1 MISLFCITLLAF
13 TLSVLFCL
21 GFRGL
26 AREWYLVDIPDARKR
41 HDGNVP
47 LCGGIAVFLSF
58 LVAVA
63 LTPSLAGS
71 ANAIALLPGLFL
83 ILATGVLDDRF
94 DLPVAPRLAMQVIAA
109 FLIIGIAGLTQIHL
123 SLVVGETQSTL
134 LPATEIPGEVL
145 VGPLFLLIAL
155 AFVVGLVNAINM
167 SDGVDGLAGS
177 ASAAAFFWLAA
188 ICFWVGEN
196 RIGLQTLALA
206 AACSGFLLFNMRHRW
221 RAKAS
226 LFLGDGGSTFLG
238 AALAGIILILTNT
251 HAEIAFPI
259 VLWVVV
265 VPVIDTLSLIVRR
278 LAARR
283 SPFSPD
289 RQHLHHL
296 FIDVGLSAGQTA
308 VAIMALNFLAGAI
321 AYIAIRLGI
330 PAWSMLIA
338 LVIPAIAHT
347 LFVLHTNRGL
357 RPVVKATAAEPAQAP
372 KANVTLPGATS

>member
-1 MISLFCITLLAF
+1 M
-13 TLSVLFCL
+13 
-21 GFRGL
+21 
-26 AREWYLVDIPDARKR
+26 
-41 HDGNVP
+41 
-47 LCGGIAVFLSF
+47 
-58 LVAVA
+58 
-63 LTPSLAGS
+63 
-71 ANAIALLPGLFL
+71 
-83 ILATGVLDDRF
+83 
-94 DLPVAPRLAMQVIAA
+94 
-109 FLIIGIAGLTQIHL
+109 
-123 SLVVGETQSTL
+123 
-134 LPATEIPGEVL
+134 
-145 VGPLFLLIAL
+145 GPLFLLIAL

-177 ASAAAFFWLAA
+177 ASAAAFWLAA

>member
-1 MISLFCITLLAF
+1 MIRLFCITLLAF
-13 TLSVLFCL
+13 TLSVAFCL

-58 LVAVA
+58 FVAVI
-63 LTPSLAGS
+63 LTPSLLGS

-94 DLPVAPRLAMQVIAA
+94 NLLVAPRLAIQLIAA

-123 SLVVGETQSTL
+123 GLSGSATQTPL
-134 LPATEIPGEVL
+134 LPASEIPGQVL
-145 VGPLFLLIAL
+145 VGPPFLLIAL
-155 AFVVGLVNAINM
+155 PFVVGLVNAINM

-177 ASAAAFFWLAA
+177 ASAVAFFWLAA
-188 ICFWVGEN
+188 ICFTVDEH

-206 AACSGFLLFNMRHRW
+206 TACSGFLLFNMRHRW

-238 AALAGIILILTNT
+238 AALAGIILVLTNA
-251 HAEIAFPI
+251 HAEVAFPLI
-259 VLWVVV
+259 LWVVI

-296 FIDVGLSAGQTA
+296 FMDVGLSAGQTA
-308 VAIMALNFLAGAI
+308 IAVMALNFLAGAV
-321 AYIAIRLGI
+321 AYIAIRLEI
-330 PAWSMLIA
+330 PTWPMLMA
-338 LVIPAIAHT
+338 LIVPLIAHT
-347 LFVLHTNRGL
+347 LFVLRINRGL
-357 RPVVKATAAEPAQAP
+357 RPIVAASVAEPAQTP

>member
-13 TLSVLFCL
+13 TLSVAFCL

-26 AREWYLVDIPDARKR
+26 AREWYLIDIPDARKR

-58 LVAVA
+58 LVTVF
-63 LTPSLAGS
+63 LTPSLGGS
-71 ANAIALLPGLFL
+71 ASAVALLPGIFL
-83 ILATGVLDDRF
+83 VLATGVLDDRF
-94 DLPVAPRLAMQVIAA
+94 NLPVAPRLAIQIVAA
-109 FLIIGIAGLTQIHL
+109 FLIIGISGITQIHL
-123 SLVVGETQSTL
+123 GLAGGATQSIL
-134 LPATEIPGEVL
+134 LPATEIPGDVL
-145 VGPLFLLIAL
+145 AGPLFLLIAL

-188 ICFWVGEN
+188 ICFWVDEN
-196 RIGLQTLALA
+196 RIGVQTLALA
-206 AACSGFLLFNMRHRW
+206 AGCSGFLVFNMRHRW

-238 AALAGIILILTNT
+238 ATLAGIILILADAHT
-251 HAEIAFPI
+251 EVAFPI

-278 LAARR
+278 LVSRR

-296 FIDVGLSAGQTA
+296 FIDAGLSSGQTA
-308 VAIMALNFLAGAI
+308 VAVMALNFLAGAT
-321 AYIAIRLGI
+321 AYIAIRLEM
-330 PAWSMLIA
+330 PAWPMLIA
-338 LVIPAIAHT
+338 LIIPVIAHT
-347 LFVLHTNRGL
+347 LFVVRTNRGL
-357 RPVVKATAAEPAQAP
+357 RPIVAAAEPAQTS